1 MGKQLSMK
9 PEFPNI
15 PTATYRLQFN
25 QDFTFR
31 KAKEIVPYLDDLGI
45 SHVYSSPYFQA
56 RAESTHGYDIVD
68 HSRLNE
74 GIGTRGD
81 YDGFVRALHAHGM
94 NQILDF
100 VPNHMGIGEP
110 LNYRWMDVLENG
122 PSSLYATFFD
132 IDFDPLKE
140 ELENKVLLPIL
151 GDQYGRIL
159 ERGEFRLNYENGAFF
174 LYYFSHKLP
183 LNPRSYQ
190 KILKLALNRLE
201 KFYEQDFY
209 IELQSIMTSIEHLPV
224 RTSQELRKVEE
235 RAREKEIVKR
245 RLDQLSTQYPEVKK
259 AIEGAMRT
267 LEGKV
272 GDRRSFDALDEL
284 IELQPYR
291 LAYWRVASEE
301 INYRRFFDVNEL
313 AAIRVERLE
322 VFEAA
327 HELVFELLASGAITG
342 LRIDHVDGLWDPS
355 GYLRKLQ
362 ERSREVLNL
371 PKGGNVLYLL
381 VEKILAGDEQLR
393 SDWPVQGT
401 TGYEF
406 TNAVTR
412 LLIDSSARRSM
423 SDTYDKFIGG
433 AIRFDQLVY
442 EKKKETM
449 ELSLASE
456 INVLAYTLDRLSEKN
471 RLYRDFTLNSLKTVV
486 REVIASFPVYRTYL
500 LPGQG
505 VSDEDRAVIQRAVNA
520 ARRRNPAVERTTF
533 QLLHDILLMKFPEDI
548 DKMDLAAHEDF
559 VMKFQQCTGPIMAKG
574 LEDTAFYI
582 YNRLVALNEVGGEP
596 QLFGSS
602 TEAFHEENVHRHAF
616 HPHSMLT
623 TATHDTKRGEDVR
636 ARIAAIS
643 EIPAIWRSAV
653 NKWRTA
659 TKRFKTELNGEEAPD
674 LNEEYLLYQILLGT
688 WPVGGPTPETRS
700 TYIARLQEYMT
711 KAIKEAKVNSSWIQP
726 NEEWEEASHQFIA
739 SILDPRKGARFLKE
753 FIPVADKIAPIGAI
767 NSLTQTVLKLT
778 VPGMPDIYQGC
789 EIWDDS
795 LVDPDNRRQVN
806 YDERR
811 KLLKKLDT
819 SADPTDLLEHWSDGR
834 IKLFVT
840 SRLLRFRRKNPAIFG
855 AGAYI
860 PVSAAGAHSENVVA
874 FCREHASG
882 SILVVVPRLSSQV
895 GTPPVGY
902 VWEDTA
908 LEWTSVE
915 KQKYVDLFTG
925 KEMEST
931 SISDLLSDF
940 PAAVLATQEVGATI
954 SPKRASQSGLS
965 EVR

>member
-1 MGKQLSMK
+1 MK
-9 PEFPNI
+9 LEYPNI

-25 QDFTFR
+25 NDFTFQ
-31 KAKEIVPYLDDLGI
+31 KATEIVPYLYDLGI

-68 HSRLNE
+68 HSRLND
-74 GIGTRGD
+74 GIGTREEFD
-81 YDGFVRALHAHGM
+81 EFVRTLHAHGM

-122 PSSLYATFFD
+122 PSSRYATFFD

-159 ERGEFRLNYENGAFF
+159 ERGELRLDYEHGAFF
-174 LYYFSHKLP
+174 LYYYDHKLP

-190 KILKLALNRLE
+190 KILKLALDRLE

-224 RTSQELRKVEE
+224 RTAQELRKIEE

-245 RLDQLSTQYPEVKK
+245 RLDRLTAESAEVGH
-259 AIEGAMRT
+259 AIQEAMRT

-272 GDRRSFDALDEL
+272 GDPRSFDALDEL

-327 HELVFELLASGAITG
+327 HQLVFELLASGAITG

-355 GYLRKLQ
+355 GYLWKVQ
-362 ERSREVLNL
+362 ERSREILNL
-371 PKGGNVLYLL
+371 LEGENVLYLL
-381 VEKILAGDEQLR
+381 VEKILAGNEQLR
-393 SDWPVQGT
+393 SDWPVHGT

-406 TNAVTR
+406 NNAVTR
-412 LLIDSSARRSM
+412 LLIDPSAKRAM
-423 SDTYDKFIGG
+423 SGIYDKFIGG

-471 RLYRDFTLNSLKTVV
+471 RLYRDFTLNSLKTVL

-500 LPGQG
+500 LAGHE

-548 DKMDLAAHEDF
+548 DEKDLAAHADF

-596 QLFGSS
+596 QVFGST
-602 TEAFHEENVHRHAF
+602 TEAFHEENVHRLAS

-623 TATHDTKRGEDVR
+623 TSTHDTKRGEDVR

-643 EIPAIWRSAV
+643 EMPAVWRGAV

-659 TKRFKTELNGEEAPD
+659 TKRFKTELQGEEAPNS
-674 LNEEYLLYQILLGT
+674 NEEFLLYQILLGT
-688 WPVGGPTPETRS
+688 WPVGGPTAEMRATYVTR
-700 TYIARLQEYMT
+700 IQDYMT

-726 NEEWEEASHQFIA
+726 NEEWEEASNHFIA

-753 FIPVADKIAPIGAI
+753 FIPVANRIAPIGAI
-767 NSLTQTVLKLT
+767 NSITQTVLKLT
-778 VPGMPDIYQGC
+778 VPGVPDIYQGC

-795 LVDPDNRRQVN
+795 LVDPDNRRQVDYN
-806 YDERR
+806 ERR
-811 KLLKKLDT
+811 KLLRQVDKE
-819 SADPTDLLEHWSDGR
+819 ADPADLLKRWSDGR

-840 SRLLRFRRKNPAIFG
+840 CRLLRFRREHPAIFG

-860 PVSAAGAHSENVVA
+860 PIAVKGTHSENVIA

-882 SILVVVPRLSSQV
+882 SILVIVPRLSSHV
-895 GTPPVGY
+895 GTPPVGF
-902 VWEDTA
+902 VWEDTV
-908 LEWTSVE
+908 LEWTSLGSH
-915 KQKYVDLFTG
+915 KFVDLFTNR
-925 KEMEST
+925 EMTSA
-931 SISDLLSDF
+931 SISELLGEF
-940 PAAVLATQEVGATI
+940 PAAVLAA
-954 SPKRASQSGLS
+954 LD
-965 EVR
+965 

>member
-1 MGKQLSMK
+1 MK
-9 PEFPNI
+9 SEFPNI

-25 QDFTFR
+25 HDFTFR
-31 KAKEIVPYLDDLGI
+31 KATEIVPYLYELGI

-74 GIGTRGD
+74 AIGTRDD
-81 YDGFVRALHAHGM
+81 YDEFVRALHAHGM

-100 VPNHMGIGEP
+100 VPNHMGIGET

-159 ERGEFRLNYENGAFF
+159 ERGEFRLDYESGAFF
-174 LYYFSHKLP
+174 LYYYDHKLP
-183 LNPRSYQ
+183 LNPRSYE
-190 KILKLALNRLE
+190 KILKVALDRLE

-209 IELQSIMTSIEHLPV
+209 IELQSIMTSIGHLPV
-224 RTSQELRKVEE
+224 RTSQELRKIEE

-245 RLDQLSTQYPEVKK
+245 RLDRLTTECPEVKEAVK
-259 AIEGAMRT
+259 GAMRT

-272 GDRRSFDALDEL
+272 GDPRSFDALDEL

-313 AAIRVERLE
+313 AAIRVERPE

-327 HELVFELLASGAITG
+327 HELVFELLGCGAITG

-355 GYLRKLQ
+355 GYLWKLQ

-371 PKGGNVLYLL
+371 PDGGNVLYLL
-381 VEKILAGDEQLR
+381 VEKILAGNEQLP
-393 SDWPVQGT
+393 SDWPVHGT

-406 TNAVTR
+406 NNAVTR
-412 LLIDSSARRSM
+412 LLVDPSAKRAM
-423 SDTYDKFIGG
+423 SGIYDKFIGG

-500 LPGQG
+500 VAGHE
-505 VSDEDRAVIQRAVNA
+505 VSDEDRAVLQRAVNA

-548 DKMDLAAHEDF
+548 DEKDLAAHADF

-596 QLFGSS
+596 QVFGSS
-602 TEAFHEENVHRHAF
+602 PEAFHEENVHRLAS
-616 HPHSMLT
+616 HPDSMLT
-623 TATHDTKRGEDVR
+623 SSTHDTKRSEDVR

-643 EIPAIWRSAV
+643 EMPAVWRGAV
-653 NKWRTA
+653 NKWRTS
-659 TKRFKTELNGEEAPD
+659 TKRFKTELQGEEAPNS
-674 LNEEYLLYQILLGT
+674 NEEFLLYQILLGT
-688 WPVGGPTPETRS
+688 WPVGGPTPETRA
-700 TYIARLQEYMT
+700 TYVKRLQNYMT

-726 NEEWEEASHQFIA
+726 NEEWEEASHHFIA
-739 SILDPRKGARFLKE
+739 SMLDPRKGARFLKE
-753 FIPVADKIAPIGAI
+753 FVPVADKIASIGTI
-767 NSLTQTVLKLT
+767 NSITQNVLKLT
-778 VPGMPDIYQGC
+778 VPGVPDIYQGC

-795 LVDPDNRRQVN
+795 LVDPDNRRQID
-806 YDERR
+806 YQAR
-811 KLLKKLDT
+811 KKMLKQLDKG
-819 SADPTDLLEHWSDGR
+819 ADPAELFKNWQDGR
-834 IKLFVT
+834 IKLLIT
-840 SRLLRFRRKNPAIFG
+840 SRLLRFRRENPNIFR

-860 PVSAAGAHSENVVA
+860 PIAAKGAHSDNVVA

-882 SILVVVPRLSSQV
+882 SILIVVPRLSSHV

-908 LEWTSVE
+908 LEWTSVGD
-915 KQKYVDLFTG
+915 QKYVDLFTG

-931 SISDLLSDF
+931 SISDLLNDF
-940 PAAVLATQEVGATI
+940 PAAVLATQE
-954 SPKRASQSGLS
+954 
-965 EVR
+965 